1 MILSLLSFIAAIIF
15 LLYIKLSKKYT
26 PPRNTSSF
34 TDVAHPI
41 IDNVDECDTFAPGR
55 NSLPAL
61 TTLSKIYEL
70 KYQLKIK
77 KYEEEYEKKLTA
89 QTAQLNSNIAQY
101 KIRQKQTYDEYL
113 KFKRYNNQHEI
124 ISKKYEELRSKEK
137 YINKTY
143 YDFKKLASSKESA
156 YSYMSELL
164 ADYELIQYQNSID
177 YLSNKKRPALVEAMR
192 IDDLKKQTKSYL
204 VELNQLRYKIKELYS
219 LFPDLE
225 DYDDYEDSNPTPSDT
240 SARIDDA
247 IWFVLSDAEKNQI
260 ILNNYVNRHKTKWE
274 IGRDYELYVGYK
286 YQCLGYSVD
295 YFGINNGINDLGRDL
310 IISQN
315 GEIGIVQCKY
325 WSSKKQIHEKHIAQ
339 LYGTVVSYIIEHNY
353 HPELVHGI
361 FITNI
366 SLSETAK
373 KFASYLDIKY
383 KEYYEIGDFPRIKC
397 NIGKDEYNMETKIYH
412 LPTDQQYDSVK
423 INQPGECFV
432 FTTDEAEKLG
442 FRRAFKW
449 HSH

>member
-1 MILSLLSFIAAIIF
+1 MR
-15 LLYIKLSKKYT
+15 Y
-26 PPRNTSSF
+26 
-34 TDVAHPI
+34 
-41 IDNVDECDTFAPGR
+41 FAPGR

-295 YFGINNGINDLGRDL
+295 YYGINNGINDLGRDL

-339 LYGTVVSYIIEHNY
+339 LYG
-353 HPELVHGI
+353 
-361 FITNI
+361 
-366 SLSETAK
+366 
-373 KFASYLDIKY
+373 
-383 KEYYEIGDFPRIKC
+383 IGC
-397 NIGKDEYNMETKIYH
+397 
-412 LPTDQQYDSVK
+412 
-423 INQPGECFV
+423 
-432 FTTDEAEKLG
+432 
-442 FRRAFKW
+442 
-449 HSH
+449 

>member
-1 MILSLLSFIAAIIF
+1 
-15 LLYIKLSKKYT
+15 
-26 PPRNTSSF
+26 
-34 TDVAHPI
+34 
-41 IDNVDECDTFAPGR
+41 
-55 NSLPAL
+55 
-61 TTLSKIYEL
+61 
-70 KYQLKIK
+70 
-77 KYEEEYEKKLTA
+77 
-89 QTAQLNSNIAQY
+89 
-101 KIRQKQTYDEYL
+101 
-113 KFKRYNNQHEI
+113 
-124 ISKKYEELRSKEK
+124 
-137 YINKTY
+137 
-143 YDFKKLASSKESA
+143 
-156 YSYMSELL
+156 
-164 ADYELIQYQNSID
+164 
-177 YLSNKKRPALVEAMR
+177 MR

-240 SARIDDA
+240 STRIDDA

-260 ILNNYVNRHKTKWE
+260 ILNNYINRHKTKWE

-383 KEYYEIGDFPRIKC
+383 KEHYEIGDFPRIKC